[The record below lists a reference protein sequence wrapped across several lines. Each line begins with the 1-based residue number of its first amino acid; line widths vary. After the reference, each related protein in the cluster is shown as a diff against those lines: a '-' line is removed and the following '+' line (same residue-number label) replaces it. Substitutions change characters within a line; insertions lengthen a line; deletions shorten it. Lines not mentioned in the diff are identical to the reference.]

1 MGCWGG
7 EMQRNIDIET
17 RGIAFYEITP
27 RLNTWLK
34 EIGAQE
40 GLLTL
45 MVRHTTASLLI
56 QDNVDKTVQA
66 DLRAFFE
73 KLVPAVSDPSSRDE
87 RHTYEGPD
95 DMPSHVKAA
104 LLPVSLSI
112 PVAEGRLLLGTWQGV
127 YLFEHRGR
135 PHRRHVALHFCG
147 PCKA

>member
-1 MGCWGG
+1 
-7 EMQRNIDIET
+7 MQRNLDIET
-17 RGIAFYEITP
+17 RGVAFYEITQ

-34 EIGAQE
+34 EIEASE

-45 MVRHTTASLLI
+45 LVRHTTASLLI

-66 DLRAFFE
+66 DLRAFLE
-73 KLVPAVSDPSSRDE
+73 QLVPVPDDPSARDQ
-87 RHTYEGPD
+87 RPTYERPN

-112 PVAEGRLLLGTWQGV
+112 PVSEGRLLLGTWQGV
-127 YLFEHRGR
+127 YLFEHRAR
-135 PHRRHVALHFCG
+135 PHRRHVAVHYCG